1 MSLPKYQLIKHEL
14 LYKIKNGE
22 FLPGDKFYTEYELK
36 EAYNVSSITVVRAL
50 KELTDEGYLV
60 RYQGKGTYVSKSK
73 KSKMVRFSDI
83 EIFSGKQES
92 VKVVSI
98 EKKYDKEILSEL
110 KINNNQGYYEIIRV
124 RFVEEIPYM
133 VHISYIPSKYINGK
147 YPSLEYYD
155 SIYSKFR
162 EDHGINLYDCESE
175 EINEVSFPTPENITE
190 LLNMDS
196 KEVTILQNKLT
207 FLFDGNVAEYVKTYK
222 HWKYYKI
229 KINTLAKDL

>member
-1 MSLPKYQLIKHEL
+1 MSLPKYQLIKQEL

-22 FLPGDKFYTEYELK
+22 FLPGDKFYTENELK
-36 EAYNVSSITVVRAL
+36 DKYNVSSITVVRAL
-50 KELTDEGYLV
+50 KELTDDGYLV

-92 VKVVSI
+92 IRVISI
-98 EKKYDKEILSEL
+98 EKKYEKEILSEL

-124 RFVEEIPYM
+124 RFVEEVPYM
-133 VHISYIPSKYINGK
+133 VHISYIPSKYINENYK
-147 YPSLEYYD
+147 NLDYYD
-155 SIYSKFR
+155 SIYNKFR

-175 EINEVSFPTPENITE
+175 EINEVVFPTPQNIA
-190 LLNMDS
+190 LLLKMNN
-196 KEVTILQNKLT
+196 EEPTILQNKHT
-207 FLFDGNVAEYVKTYK
+207 FLFDGNVVEYIKTYK

-229 KINTLAKDL
+229 KINTLSKDL